1 LNLSQTA
8 AMLAAA
14 LLFAGCETVP
24 PNTPGHGD
32 GKNYTPIIDLA
43 GVDSR
48 RYMDD
53 LAACRG
59 SAGMIDAERQELMG
73 FIGGALLGAAIGASY
88 SSDSRVI
95 GGAANTG
102 ALHGGIRSGANARS
116 RQAIVMGNCM
126 ASRGYRVL
134 DGTANIT
141 FVAGQQPPTPPAA
154 AVAPAMTAPAPA
166 ALAAP
171 APAPAPEARPAVP
184 AGVIANPEAPPPKV
198 TAPPSGKDVFVAEQ
212 LAKRMQCI
220 TDAAGHLVGKG
231 PGYETYSFQCKGG
244 ETLVVRCEFG
254 NCRPLR

>member
-1 LNLSQTA
+1 MTVRPHA
-8 AMLAAA
+8 IIFITAA
-14 LLFAGCETVP
+14 LLTACETIP
-24 PNTPGHGD
+24 PNTPGAGD

-43 GVDSR
+43 SVDQR

-102 ALHGGIRSGANARS
+102 ALSGGLRSGANARS
-116 RQAIVMGNCM
+116 RQAVVMGNCM

-141 FVAGQQPPTPPAA
+141 YTAA
-154 AVAPAMTAPAPA
+154 LPSAPPA
-166 ALAAP
+166 ALAAAP
-171 APAPAPEARPAVP
+171 SPTVVTSPAAPAIPA
-184 AGVIANPEAPPPKV
+184 
-198 TAPPSGKDVFVAEQ
+198 TAPRLESIPTGQDSFVAEQ
-212 LAKRMQCI
+212 VAKRLQCSSEAVGRLI
-220 TDAAGHLVGKG
+220 GKG
-231 PGYETYSFQCKGG
+231 PGYETYSFQCKGS
-244 ETLVVRCEFG
+244 ETLIVRCEFG
-254 NCRPLR
+254 NCRALQ